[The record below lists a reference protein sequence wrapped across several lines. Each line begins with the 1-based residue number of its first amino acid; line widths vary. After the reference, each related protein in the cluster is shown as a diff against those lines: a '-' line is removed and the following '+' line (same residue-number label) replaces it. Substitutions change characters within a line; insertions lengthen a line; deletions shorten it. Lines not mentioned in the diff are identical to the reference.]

1 MNATIGYV
9 SQILI
14 TSFNRFIWNSMG
26 FYATLRNEFY
36 FVDFSI
42 VAFTAMQFYKW
53 YRKLCIC
60 SFLEKVQ
67 ISSLCML
74 HCISFSVSWISLR
87 FHNHY
92 QGNITIFFYFWIRII
107 AFWWAK
113 IKKNNKNWK
122 FPRSYNTAR
131 WNSYSVRFV
140 EHAIIWMMQIKN
152 LIILS
157 LIEFNWN
164 YE

>member
-1 MNATIGYV
+1 MQHCAMNFILSIFPSSHSPRCNFTNDIG
-9 SQILI
+9 
-14 TSFNRFIWNSMG
+14 SFAFAAFWKRFK
-26 FYATLRNEFY
+26 F
-36 FVDFSI
+36 
-42 VAFTAMQFYKW
+42 
-53 YRKLCIC
+53 
-60 SFLEKVQ
+60 
-67 ISSLCML
+67 L
-74 HCISFSVSWISLR
+74 HCVCFIA
-87 FHNHY
+87 FHFPY
-92 QGNITIFFYFWIRII
+92 RGFLYGFTTTIKAILLYFYFWIRII